1 MQIIASD
8 FDNTIY
14 YADNPERNIKNV
26 EAIREF
32 IAQGN
37 IFCIITGRNYT
48 RLKKTMNELDIPYT
62 YLICED
68 GAKIF
73 NSVDYCIDSTFLD
86 EEEIVQV
93 KRVLE
98 DLEVDY
104 YLDDGY
110 NETEYHPDCVK
121 IVVRTSS
128 PEEKKKILDAIY
140 DKINVHIY
148 ASRNH
153 VNIIHKTVNKE
164 YALKRL
170 FAKEETL
177 DITQL
182 HVVGDDLN
190 DYEMLKAFDGV
201 VMKEHNPLL
210 DELGKEEYETL
221 SDYIEDLLKRN
232 KLLQK

>member
-14 YADNPERNIKNV
+14 YADDPERNRKNV
-26 EAIREF
+26 EAIKDFIRE
-32 IAQGN
+32 GN

-48 RLKKTMNELDIPYT
+48 RLKNTINELDVPYT

-68 GAKIF
+68 GAKMF
-73 NSVDYCIDSTFLD
+73 NSNDYCIDSTFLD

-93 KRVLE
+93 KKILE
-98 DLEVDY
+98 ELNADY

-110 NETEYHPDCVK
+110 NETEYLNDCVK

-128 PEEKKKILDAIY
+128 FIEKQKILDAINE
-140 DKINVHIY
+140 KINVHIY

-164 YALKRL
+164 YALNRL
-170 FAKEETL
+170 FEIENL
-177 DITQL
+177 DMSKL

-201 VMKEHNPLL
+201 VIKEHNKLL
-210 DELGKEEYETL
+210 DDLGKEEYDTL
-221 SDYIEDLLKRN
+221 SDYIEEMLKKS